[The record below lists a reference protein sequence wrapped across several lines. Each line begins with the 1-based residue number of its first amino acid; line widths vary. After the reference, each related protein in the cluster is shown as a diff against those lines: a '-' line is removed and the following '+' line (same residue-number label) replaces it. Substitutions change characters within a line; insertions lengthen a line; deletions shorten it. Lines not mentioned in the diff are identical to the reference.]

1 MNVLIR
7 IEEEGDHSRVEE
19 LARESFWNLY
29 RPGCD
34 EHYVVHTMRAH
45 PDFIKDLDY
54 VAEIEGIIVGSI
66 MYTKSHIFNE
76 NNEKIE
82 TATFG
87 PLCVHPEFQRKGIG
101 TRLIEYTKNLVQE
114 KQYPAIII
122 LGDPHNYCKHGFLN
136 GKDYNVSTI
145 DGKYPLGLLVL
156 ELQKGVFDNH
166 RWRFKESN
174 VYEIDQNNV
183 DEYDKRFPVKEKK
196 HTYTQ
201 DIFSILIRSFLE

>member
-34 EHYVVHTMRAH
+34 EHYVVHTMRTH

-54 VAEIEGIIVGSI
+54 VAEIDGKIVGSI
-66 MYTKSHIFNE
+66 MYTKSHVFNE

-101 TRLIEYTKNLVQE
+101 TRLIEYTKTLVQE